1 MKFSQRV
8 GYALQVLLDL
18 SKRYHGDRVHI
29 TELSRRQGIPPKYLE
44 RVLLQLKKGG
54 FVSSKMGPHGGYALN
69 RAPEKIVLGDVL
81 RWMEPSHFMLGN
93 GNGTGAP
100 GASVQDGFFGVM
112 EEIDA
117 AVRKVVDRIN
127 FEELRRREAEA
138 LSGYGDGD
146 IYYI

>member
-1 MKFSQRV
+1 MKLSQRT
-8 GYALQVLLDL
+8 GYAVQVLLDL

-29 TELSRRQGIPPKYLE
+29 AQLSRRQTIPPKYLE

-54 FVSSKMGPHGGYALN
+54 FVSSKMGPRGGYALS
-69 RAPEKIVLGDVL
+69 RVPEKIVLGDVL
-81 RWMEPSHFMLGN
+81 RWMEPSHFILSN
-93 GNGTGAP
+93 GDGADTS
-100 GASVQDGFFGVM
+100 GRDGFFGVL

-117 AVRKVVDRIN
+117 AVRKVVDGIN

-138 LSGYGDGD
+138 LAGQGGD

>member
-1 MKFSQRV
+1 MKLSQRA
-8 GYALQVLLDL
+8 GYAVQVLLDL
-18 SKRYHGDRVHI
+18 SKRYHGQRVHI
-29 TELSRRQGIPPKYLE
+29 AQLSHRHGIPPKYLE

-69 RAPEKIVLGDVL
+69 RTPEKIVLGDVL
-81 RWMEPSHFMLGN
+81 RWMEPSHFILGN
-93 GNGTGAP
+93 GDGAEAP
-100 GASVQDGFFGVM
+100 DTSGRDGVFGVL

-117 AVRKVVDRIN
+117 AVTKVVDGIN

-138 LSGYGDGD
+138 LAGQSGD

>member
-1 MKFSQRV
+1 MKISQRV
-8 GYALQVLLDL
+8 GYALRVLLDL
-18 SKRYHGDRVHI
+18 TKRYHGDRVHI

-54 FVSSKMGPHGGYALN
+54 FVSSKMGPHGGYSLS
-69 RAPEKIVLGDVL
+69 RAPEKIILGDVL
-81 RWMEPSHFMLGN
+81 RWMEPSQFMLGN
-93 GNGTGAP
+93 GNGA
-100 GASVQDGFFGVM
+100 GASIPDGFFGVM

-117 AVRKVVDRIN
+117 AVRKVVDGID

-138 LSGYGDGD
+138 LAGYGSGD

>member
-1 MKFSQRV
+1 MKLSQRT
-8 GYALQVLLDL
+8 GYAVQVLLDL

-29 TELSRRQGIPPKYLE
+29 AQLSRRQTIPPKYLE

-54 FVSSKMGPHGGYALN
+54 FVSSKMGPRGGYALS
-69 RAPEKIVLGDVL
+69 RVPEKIVLGDVL
-81 RWMEPSHFMLGN
+81 RWMEPSHFIFGN
-93 GNGTGAP
+93 GNGADAP
-100 GASVQDGFFGVM
+100 DTSGRDGFFGVL

-117 AVRKVVDRIN
+117 AVRKVVDGIN

-138 LSGYGDGD
+138 LAGQGSD